1 MKSIYTFVKGKSYP
15 VNPGLPGGRD
25 LVQRTR
31 IAQAGPED
39 CSLSI
44 VHCPLFIVHCPL
56 SMAEGKI
63 RKSNV
68 ENRKSTII
76 FPARGDTPTVTFNVC
91 HSIQ

>member
-1 MKSIYTFVKGKSYP
+1 MKIAP
-15 VNPGLPGGRD
+15 CNERAAPRPD
-25 LVQRTR
+25 QR
-31 IAQAGPED
+31 IVH
-39 CSLSI
+39 CSLS
-44 VHCPLFIVHCPL
+44 IVHCPL